1 MKSLAMIVRQDA
13 YDLVLTP
20 LAFAYLGTSIYDEV
34 NILFVNWAVRLLS
47 KQGVEALKPSADHAG
62 TPIEMIEERVASA
75 GLPADIHEIFK
86 KLKETGKVHLY
97 GCSLA
102 AQIFGVEEKDLIPE
116 ADGIVGATWF
126 LTEKVEPATV
136 FMQY

>member
-1 MKSLAMIVRQDA
+1 MKTMAMVVRQDA

-20 LAFAYLGTSIYDEV
+20 LAFAYLGVADYDEV

-47 KQGVEALKPSADHAG
+47 KQGVEAVKPSADHAG
-62 TPIEMIEERVASA
+62 TPVEMIEERVATA
-75 GLPADIHEIFK
+75 GLPADLHEIFK

-97 GCSLA
+97 ACSLA

-116 ADGIVGATWF
+116 ADGIVGASWF
-126 LTEKVEPATV
+126 LKEKAEPATI